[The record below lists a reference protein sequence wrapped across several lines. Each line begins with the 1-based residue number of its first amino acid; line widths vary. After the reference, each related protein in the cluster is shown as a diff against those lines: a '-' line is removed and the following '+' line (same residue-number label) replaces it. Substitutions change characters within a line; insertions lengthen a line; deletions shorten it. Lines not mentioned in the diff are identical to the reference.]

1 MMMQLN
7 GNWIITVYNWV
18 VYLAVLHI
26 KLKTHLSCYF
36 RETQQ
41 FIMYEKIGTCI
52 CILCIKSHMI
62 RILSSWSNYNVSD
75 TILSLSLL
83 CYRRSLVLELQTT
96 RELLASSLKKVQDLE
111 LESRKVP
118 TLENRI
124 HELERSLSSTTPMQS
139 GKNKWV
145 HRGGCLHHK
154 SEKYILVRGTQ

>member
-1 MMMQLN
+1 
-7 GNWIITVYNWV
+7 
-18 VYLAVLHI
+18 
-26 KLKTHLSCYF
+26 
-36 RETQQ
+36 
-41 FIMYEKIGTCI
+41 
-52 CILCIKSHMI
+52 MI

-124 HELERSLSSTTPMQS
+124 HELERNLSTTNNHQNS
-139 GKNKWV
+139 KNK
-145 HRGGCLHHK
+145 
-154 SEKYILVRGTQ
+154 

>member
-1 MMMQLN
+1 
-7 GNWIITVYNWV
+7 
-18 VYLAVLHI
+18 
-26 KLKTHLSCYF
+26 
-36 RETQQ
+36 
-41 FIMYEKIGTCI
+41 
-52 CILCIKSHMI
+52 MI

-139 GKNKWV
+139 GKNK
-145 HRGGCLHHK
+145 
-154 SEKYILVRGTQ
+154 